1 MLAIWN
7 RRELVT
13 VLTMQEQSDILSAL
27 RDAGLDYTVKAID
40 RPQSGYPGRLRY
52 HGHVVGGTVRVHH
65 LCEQEG
71 LRCRA
76 GRGGASRRHSL
87 NQKQKVRPVQM
98 HGPDFLGRREGSASP
113 RKPLTLGLR
122 GSPGSVEGGVEIL
135 VAAPRRRKV
144 HSARD
149 TLAGIPRCAPL
160 RLLSG
165 RDPLRGARARF
176 WVSWRQCPDL
186 YHRPRSCCG
195 AAHRP
200 PAPSGAS

>member
-40 RPQSGYPGRLRY
+40 RSSPSALNPGTRVDFGTMGMSSGAQYEY
-52 HGHVVGGTVRVHH
+52 DH

-87 NQKQKVRPVQM
+87 NQKQKVRQLQCKRRTVSV
-98 HGPDFLGRREGSASP
+98 REGMGCPASP

-122 GSPGSVEGGVEIL
+122 GSP
-135 VAAPRRRKV
+135 
-144 HSARD
+144 
-149 TLAGIPRCAPL
+149 
-160 RLLSG
+160 
-165 RDPLRGARARF
+165 RF
-176 WVSWRQCPDL
+176 S
-186 YHRPRSCCG
+186 
-195 AAHRP
+195 
-200 PAPSGAS
+200 